1 MPPLAMTAPQK
12 DTDLSPRTD
21 AIAVTSWQWPA
32 RDARFVWRS
41 VELLQLHGLLDLH
54 RRVLIRGPSGIGK
67 RSLVCEYG
75 HRFATQRVGRGMTLR
90 WATSR
95 ELFERPPAAWEVGL
109 LAIVDPPS
117 NAREENLAPA
127 LSRLLRAA
135 PGRRVI
141 AIGDSPSVRTLA
153 TELHFAELPLCGLP
167 VEPGLSLL
175 IAASGRHRV
184 PRDEQVAA
192 ADLVLAL
199 QGSPARLLELAAR
212 AVAQDLPWTECLR
225 RNLL

>member
-1 MPPLAMTAPQK
+1 MTAPHK
-12 DTDLSPRTD
+12 DTDLSPRTN

-32 RDARFVWRS
+32 RDARFVGRS

-75 HRFATQRVGRGMTLR
+75 HRFATQPLGRGVTLR

-95 ELFERPPAAWEVGL
+95 ELIERSPAAWEAGL

-117 NAREENLAPA
+117 SPRDENLAPA

-135 PGRRVI
+135 PGCRVV

-153 TELHFAELPLCGLP
+153 TELRFAELPLSGLP
-167 VEPGLSLL
+167 VEAGLSLL

-184 PRDEQVAA
+184 PRDQQVAA
-192 ADLVLAL
+192 ADLVVAL
-199 QGSPARLLELAAR
+199 QGSPARLLEMAAR